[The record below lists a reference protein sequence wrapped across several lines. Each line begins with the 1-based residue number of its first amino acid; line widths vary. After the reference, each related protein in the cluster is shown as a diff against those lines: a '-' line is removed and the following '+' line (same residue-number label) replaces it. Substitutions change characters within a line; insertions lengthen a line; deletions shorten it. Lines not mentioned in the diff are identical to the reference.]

1 MITILFAT
9 SIVTYHFESEK
20 KLTTCSSF
28 KEKSTKMGYIIEI
41 LRLCFNVLGFP
52 AVN

>member
-9 SIVTYHFESEK
+9 SIVTYHFESVK

-28 KEKSTKMGYIIEI
+28 KEKSTEMGYMNENLKLI
-41 LRLCFNVLGFP
+41 F
-52 AVN
+52 